1 MKKKILC
8 LILFVLSLPWF
19 YKQNNA
25 LEVNEIKVFD
35 KRIPLNFNGF
45 RIVQISDFHNTTL
58 GKENNEL
65 IEQLKEA
72 KPNII
77 VITGDFIDSRMTD
90 VDKAISLILK
100 IKDIAPIYYVTG
112 NHESRIKDEYDLLEK
127 SFHELGVNVLRN
139 DSKIIEIKQ
148 DKIQISGIDDPTMY
162 QDKNDY
168 ATDLYYLNNQNVY
181 TILLSHRPEY
191 FDIYE
196 EYGYPLVL
204 CGHAHGGQIRLP
216 FIGGMIAPGQGL
228 FPKYD
233 SGLYH
238 KENTNM
244 IVSRGIGN
252 SLFPL
257 RINNHPEIIVIELN
271 RK

>member
-1 MKKKILC
+1 M
-8 LILFVLSLPWF
+8 LFVLSLPWF
-19 YKQNNA
+19 YKQNNT
-25 LEVNEIKVFD
+25 LEVNEISIQDNK
-35 KRIPLNFNGF
+35 IPLNFNGF
-45 RIVQISDFHNTTL
+45 RIAQLSDFHNTTL
-58 GKENNEL
+58 GKDNHEL
-65 IEQLKEA
+65 IVQLKDA

-90 VDKAISLILK
+90 VNKALSLILE

-112 NHESRIKDEYDLLEK
+112 NHESRVQEDYELLEK
-127 SFHELGVNVLRN
+127 SFYELGINVLRN
-139 DSKIIEIKQ
+139 DSHVIEIEQ
-148 DKIQISGIDDPTMY
+148 DKIQISGIDDPAMY
-162 QDKNDY
+162 KDETDY
-168 ATDLYYLNNQNVY
+168 AYDLYHLNNQDIY

-191 FDIYE
+191 FDVYE
-196 EYGYPLVL
+196 EFGYSLVL

-216 FIGGMIAPGQGL
+216 FIGGILAPGQGL

-233 SGLYH
+233 AGLYH

-257 RINNHPEIIVIELN
+257 RINNHPEIVIVEL
-271 RK
+271 KKK